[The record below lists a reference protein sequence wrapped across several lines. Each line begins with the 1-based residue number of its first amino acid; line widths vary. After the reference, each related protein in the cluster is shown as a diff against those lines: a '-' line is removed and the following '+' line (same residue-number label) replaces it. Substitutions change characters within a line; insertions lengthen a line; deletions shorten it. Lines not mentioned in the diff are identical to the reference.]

1 MSSFVRDMRT
11 GNYVV
16 LLFALFLSLI
26 GVDSLHAQ
34 EKKLVQFS
42 GIIYNIDS
50 NVVVP
55 YVTVKNLSHNNRTFN
70 ANHQGYFSF
79 VAHEGDTISFTS
91 VGYLAQQ
98 FVIPKVEDDRYTA
111 RIHMKAVITEIPM
124 VTPYP
129 WASIDEFNIAFM
141 ALEIA
146 DDEYELAKKNTTAE
160 SLAMMARNTPRS
172 AAEIQS
178 YDAMQNHIDLSN
190 KAVNQRGANPLLS
203 PMAWG
208 AFIKQIT
215 EGNKSRANR
224 PNY

>member
-1 MSSFVRDMRT
+1 MRT
-11 GNYVV
+11 GNYVFIF
-16 LLFALFLSLI
+16 LALILSLA
-26 GVDSLHAQ
+26 GVGSSHAQ
-34 EKKLVQFS
+34 EGKLVQFS
-42 GIIYNIDS
+42 GVIHNIDS

-98 FVIPKVEDDRYTA
+98 FVIPKAEDDRYTA
-111 RIHMKAVITEIPM
+111 RIYMKAVITEIPM

-146 DDEYELAKKNTTAE
+146 DDEYELARKNTTAE
-160 SLAMMARNTPRS
+160 SLAMLARNTPRS
-172 AAEIQS
+172 AAEIHS

-208 AFIKQIT
+208 AFIKQIS
-215 EGNKSRANR
+215 EGNKSRAKR